1 MYDII
6 FCGGGLAAALAA
18 WRLHIKQ
25 PQLALLIV
33 EQGKRLGGNHTW
45 SFFQTDLSQQQFQWL
60 APLIRYRWAQYEVRF
75 PNLHRSF
82 SSTYCSTDS
91 EMLHQH
97 ISTLLP
103 SEAIRT
109 ATSITAISA
118 SELTLSTG
126 ETLSAR
132 CIIDCRG
139 PGPSPHL
146 ALCFQKFTG
155 QVVELTA
162 PHNLPGPI
170 IMDATVA
177 QENNYRFLYTL
188 PLTSTR
194 VLVED
199 TRYSNTHHLDTEV
212 DRGALKD
219 YIAGLGWQVA
229 TLIKEE
235 QGVLPITLGGDIK
248 AFWDSTEG
256 LPRLGLRA
264 ALFHATTGYSL
275 PNAVQTA
282 ELLTQHLAALTS
294 SAKAYQLIRSHS
306 IEHFQQQRFLHFLN
320 RMLFMAAK
328 PDNRYVVMQ
337 RFYRLQQALV
347 ERFHAGKLLTADKM
361 RILIGRPPVP
371 ITAALRCLPLSSIN
385 AIVQRQLSGE

>member
-18 WRLHIKQ
+18 WRLHIEQ

-33 EQGKRLGGNHTW
+33 EQGERLGGNHTW

-60 APLIRYRWAQYEVRF
+60 TPLIRHRWDQYEVRF
-75 PNLHRSF
+75 PNLRRSF

-91 EMLHQH
+91 ERLHQH
-97 ISTLLP
+97 ISALLP
-103 SEAIRT
+103 PEAIRT
-109 ATSITAISA
+109 ATSIATVGA
-118 SELTLSTG
+118 SKLTLSAG
-126 ETLSAR
+126 ETLLAR

-139 PGPSPHL
+139 PAPSPYL

-155 QVVELTA
+155 QVMRLTA

-188 PLTSTR
+188 PLTPTQ

-199 TRYSNTHHLDTEV
+199 TRYSDTHQLNPEA
-212 DRGALKD
+212 DRGAIQN
-219 YIAGLGWQVA
+219 YIASLGWQA
-229 TLIKEE
+229 AELIKEE
-235 QGVLPITLGGDIK
+235 QGVLPVTLGGNIK

-256 LPRLGLRA
+256 IPRLGLRA

-275 PNAVQTA
+275 PDAVQTA
-282 ELLTQHLAALTS
+282 ELLARHPEALTS

-306 IEHFQQQRFLHFLN
+306 IEHFHQQRFLHLLN
-320 RMLFMAAK
+320 RMLFIAAE
-328 PDNRYVVMQ
+328 PNNRYTVMQ
-337 RFYRLQQALV
+337 RFYRLKQALI
-347 ERFHAGKLLTADKM
+347 ERFYAGKLLTTDKM
-361 RILIGRPPVP
+361 RILMGRPPIS

-385 AIVQRQLSGE
+385 SIVQQQLSGE